1 MRLLLPLIAAIALV
15 GCGGDDGAPK
25 IKRGSPVDRYGER
38 AVGDYGS
45 VEAVRASLVPASDAY
60 VAGLRDDS
68 LVHAETAQAAYAD
81 LLSPDVRAKDA
92 TLDGEISAAFPKGI
106 GEMRA
111 GRGLRGVRMRLG
123 FISGQ
128 LLDGALAALI
138 PREARDDPGTKAEVL
153 RRLLDPLEA
162 EYAAA
167 GEEGA
172 DSDEGRLAAQ
182 SAYGLLGRSQA
193 LARSIGKSFGPRLDD
208 VSDGLTRVRE
218 LAFPNGVV
226 DPVVGKDAEVQ
237 ASLDRVRTAVI
248 ERFGLPAP
256 GAG

>member
-1 MRLLLPLIAAIALV
+1 MRLLLALLATVALV

-25 IKRGSPVDRYGER
+25 VKRGSPVDRYGEQ
-38 AVGDYGS
+38 AVSDYGS
-45 VEAVRASLVPASDAY
+45 VEAVRSALVPASDAY

-81 LLSPDVRAKDA
+81 LLSPSVRAKDP
-92 TLDGEISAAFPKGI
+92 TLDREITAAFPKAI
-106 GEMRA
+106 AEMRA
-111 GRGLRGVRMRLG
+111 GRGLRGVRTRLG

-128 LLDGALAALI
+128 LLDGALAALV
-138 PREARDDPGTKAEVL
+138 PREAREDPGLKAEVL

-172 DSDEGRLAAQ
+172 ESDAGRLAAQ

-193 LARSIGKSFGPRLDD
+193 LARSIGKAFGPRLDD
-208 VSDGLTRVRE
+208 VSEGLASVRE

-226 DPVVGKDAEVQ
+226 DPWWA
-237 ASLDRVRTAVI
+237 RTRRCRRPSTAC
-248 ERFGLPAP
+248 AP
-256 GAG
+256 R